1 MYIMYHN
8 FQDMFFIAR
17 ERMIKLIIKN
27 YFDIFK
33 DIYKLIDAAKLKQTL
48 LIGRKKKAYRRR
60 ILLSVY

>member
-1 MYIMYHN
+1 
-8 FQDMFFIAR
+8 
-17 ERMIKLIIKN
+17 MIKLIIKN